1 MSEDIIM
8 REHILYLNIE
18 VLKFSAHMAVPYFI
32 RMTRKQKREHFK
44 GKQQKDDEERM
55 GEFKF

>member
-1 MSEDIIM
+1 MSEDI
-8 REHILYLNIE
+8 ILYLNIE

-55 GEFKF
+55 GGFKF